1 MTKLKVIQL
10 GILLAILGF
19 STYKLAPILGLSQ
32 ITNSSISN
40 TILITIIICWVS
52 SYLFRVVNGKMTF
65 IEQRRRYRSKY
76 EKLFTEKLEKKFE
89 KLSNIE
95 QQKLLEEL
103 EEK

>member
-1 MTKLKVIQL
+1 
-10 GILLAILGF
+10 
-19 STYKLAPILGLSQ
+19 
-32 ITNSSISN
+32 
-40 TILITIIICWVS
+40 
-52 SYLFRVVNGKMTF
+52 MTF

-95 QQKLLEEL
+95 QQKLLEDL